1 MNANDKTEKVLREIH
16 IMLSKA
22 EPYKPEPS
30 RVIINKQQ
38 MIDLLAELN
47 KCIYAM
53 QDEYELTEQS
63 RNHAEREFRK
73 KGDQIVWDASRKAE
87 DVYAASVIYTDEAL
101 SRVRD
106 IINDT
111 NESLEKLCKNMKD
124 KIAEQEKIVKTN
136 QYELKGQL
144 QDLSDTE
151 KYLKIIDD
159 RNKEIERQKN
169 AGKPVEERTID
180 NEEKSIYA
188 NRQTEIKVNMD
199 YIRKLGLAEGED
211 LGDGVVGEVKLADDT
226 PDAGLNHGNDKDE
239 AKEIVEAIEIYLM
252 QEGYNVEKA
261 YDGIQAVEIMKNKK
275 IDLMIIDVMM
285 PKLDGIRA
293 TLQIRKESRV
303 PIIILSAKTED
314 ADKILGLNVGADDY
328 VTKPFNPLELV
339 ARVKSQLRRYTT
351 LSSNDAAGDKVYEAG
366 GLLVNDDLKKVT
378 VDGEEVKLTPIE
390 YNILL
395 LLLKNKGKVYS
406 INEIY
411 ESIWNEEAI
420 GADNTVAVHIRHIRE
435 KLEINPKE
443 PRYLKVVWGVGYKIE
458 DNK

>member
-22 EPYKPEPS
+22 EPYKPEPYKPEPS

-180 NEEKSIYA
+180 KEEKSIYA

-226 PDAGLNHGNDKDE
+226 PDAGSNHGNDKDE
-239 AKEIVEAIEIYLM
+239 AKDAGNPPVINTM
-252 QEGYNVEKA
+252 EGKELTA
-261 YDGIQAVEIMKNKK
+261 GIHRMWQSIT
-275 IDLMIIDVMM
+275 
-285 PKLDGIRA
+285 G
-293 TLQIRKESRV
+293 
-303 PIIILSAKTED
+303 
-314 ADKILGLNVGADDY
+314 
-328 VTKPFNPLELV
+328 
-339 ARVKSQLRRYTT
+339 
-351 LSSNDAAGDKVYEAG
+351 
-366 GLLVNDDLKKVT
+366 
-378 VDGEEVKLTPIE
+378 
-390 YNILL
+390 
-395 LLLKNKGKVYS
+395 NKGK
-406 INEIY
+406 
-411 ESIWNEEAI
+411 
-420 GADNTVAVHIRHIRE
+420 
-435 KLEINPKE
+435 
-443 PRYLKVVWGVGYKIE
+443 
-458 DNK
+458 

>member
-111 NESLEKLCKNMKD
+111 NESLEKLCKDMRD

-151 KYLKIIDD
+151 KYLKIIED

-188 NRQTEIKVNMD
+188 NRQTAIKVNMD
-199 YIRKLGLAEGED
+199 YFRKRGMLDGEGVYDGD
-211 LGDGVVGEVKLADDT
+211 LGDGVVGDVKLVDNTMDSAETSKSDTEASLLDDYRT
-226 PDAGLNHGNDKDE
+226 SSAGQSKKPPVINT
-239 AKEIVEAIEIYLM
+239 KEGKELT
-252 QEGYNVEKA
+252 
-261 YDGIQAVEIMKNKK
+261 DGIHKMWQ
-275 IDLMIIDVMM
+275 
-285 PKLDGIRA
+285 
-293 TLQIRKESRV
+293 
-303 PIIILSAKTED
+303 
-314 ADKILGLNVGADDY
+314 
-328 VTKPFNPLELV
+328 
-339 ARVKSQLRRYTT
+339 
-351 LSSNDAAGDKVYEAG
+351 
-366 GLLVNDDLKKVT
+366 
-378 VDGEEVKLTPIE
+378 
-390 YNILL
+390 
-395 LLLKNKGKVYS
+395 S
-406 INEIY
+406 ITGNR
-411 ESIWNEEAI
+411 N
-420 GADNTVAVHIRHIRE
+420 N
-435 KLEINPKE
+435 
-443 PRYLKVVWGVGYKIE
+443 
-458 DNK
+458 

>member
-73 KGDQIVWDASRKAE
+73 KGDKIVWDASRKAE

-124 KIAEQEKIVKTN
+124 RIAEQEKIVKTN

-169 AGKPVEERTID
+169 AGKPAEERTID

-188 NRQTEIKVNMD
+188 NRQTAIKVNMD
-199 YIRKLGLAEGED
+199 YFRKRGMLDGDGVYDGD
-211 LGDGVVGEVKLADDT
+211 LGDGVVGAVKLVDNTMDSAANSESNNKETSKSDT
-226 PDAGLNHGNDKDE
+226 EVSSPKDYRTSSAGRAGKPPVINT
-239 AKEIVEAIEIYLM
+239 KEGKELT
-252 QEGYNVEKA
+252 
-261 YDGIQAVEIMKNKK
+261 DGIHKMWQ
-275 IDLMIIDVMM
+275 
-285 PKLDGIRA
+285 
-293 TLQIRKESRV
+293 
-303 PIIILSAKTED
+303 
-314 ADKILGLNVGADDY
+314 
-328 VTKPFNPLELV
+328 
-339 ARVKSQLRRYTT
+339 
-351 LSSNDAAGDKVYEAG
+351 
-366 GLLVNDDLKKVT
+366 
-378 VDGEEVKLTPIE
+378 
-390 YNILL
+390 
-395 LLLKNKGKVYS
+395 S
-406 INEIY
+406 ITGNR
-411 ESIWNEEAI
+411 N
-420 GADNTVAVHIRHIRE
+420 N
-435 KLEINPKE
+435 
-443 PRYLKVVWGVGYKIE
+443 
-458 DNK
+458 

>member
-63 RNHAEREFRK
+63 RSHAEREFRK

-169 AGKPVEERTID
+169 EGKPVEERTID
-180 NEEKSIYA
+180 KEEKSIYA

-226 PDAGLNHGNDKDE
+226 PDAGLNHSNDKDE
-239 AKEIVEAIEIYLM
+239 AK
-252 QEGYNVEKA
+252 
-261 YDGIQAVEIMKNKK
+261 
-275 IDLMIIDVMM
+275 
-285 PKLDGIRA
+285 
-293 TLQIRKESRV
+293 
-303 PIIILSAKTED
+303 
-314 ADKILGLNVGADDY
+314 
-328 VTKPFNPLELV
+328 
-339 ARVKSQLRRYTT
+339 
-351 LSSNDAAGDKVYEAG
+351 AAGSKSSVDEDYKAISRKAG
-366 GLLVNDDLKKVT
+366 NPPVINTMEGK
-378 VDGEEVKLTPIE
+378 ELTAGIHRMWQS
-390 YNILL
+390 ITG
-395 LLLKNKGKVYS
+395 NKGK
-406 INEIY
+406 
-411 ESIWNEEAI
+411 
-420 GADNTVAVHIRHIRE
+420 
-435 KLEINPKE
+435 
-443 PRYLKVVWGVGYKIE
+443 
-458 DNK
+458 

>member
-73 KGDQIVWDASRKAE
+73 KGDKRVWDASRKAE

-111 NESLEKLCKNMKD
+111 NDSLEKLCKNMKD
-124 KIAEQEKIVKTN
+124 RIAEQEKIVKTN

-169 AGKPVEERTID
+169 AGKPAEERTID

-188 NRQTEIKVNMD
+188 NRQTAIKVNMD
-199 YIRKLGLAEGED
+199 YFRKRGMLDGDGVYDGD
-211 LGDGVVGEVKLADDT
+211 LGDGVVGDVKIVDNAMDSAANSESNNKETSKSDTEVSSPKDYRT
-226 PDAGLNHGNDKDE
+226 SSAGRAGKPPVINT
-239 AKEIVEAIEIYLM
+239 KEGKELT
-252 QEGYNVEKA
+252 
-261 YDGIQAVEIMKNKK
+261 DGIHKMWQ
-275 IDLMIIDVMM
+275 
-285 PKLDGIRA
+285 
-293 TLQIRKESRV
+293 
-303 PIIILSAKTED
+303 
-314 ADKILGLNVGADDY
+314 
-328 VTKPFNPLELV
+328 
-339 ARVKSQLRRYTT
+339 
-351 LSSNDAAGDKVYEAG
+351 
-366 GLLVNDDLKKVT
+366 
-378 VDGEEVKLTPIE
+378 
-390 YNILL
+390 
-395 LLLKNKGKVYS
+395 S
-406 INEIY
+406 ITGNR
-411 ESIWNEEAI
+411 N
-420 GADNTVAVHIRHIRE
+420 N
-435 KLEINPKE
+435 
-443 PRYLKVVWGVGYKIE
+443 
-458 DNK
+458 